1 LLKIAT
7 YFLIIN
13 LIITNIKLRKY
24 CLTSASSYQ
33 MKTDTIFYTL
43 LQNLPSVLFE
53 LLEQSPTLALH
64 YEFSSVEIKE
74 LARRVDGLFLPKPE
88 YPQDPI
94 YFVEVQFQ
102 SDDNL
107 YWRLITEAILYLN
120 QYKPQRRWQAVV
132 LWANRD
138 LDPGIPLAYQSLP
151 SAGLIRVIY
160 LDEIADT
167 SSSIGLGIIKLVLAP
182 EDEAIEQAKSLI
194 NLLEKAD
201 AANSNNLLELVERML
216 VYKFST
222 YSRQELE
229 AMFGLTEWQQTRFY
243 QEVAE
248 ETKLK
253 TIPRLL
259 NEGLTVEQ
267 IARIL
272 ELDIEVVQQAIA
284 KQNSK

>member
-1 LLKIAT
+1 
-7 YFLIIN
+7 
-13 LIITNIKLRKY
+13 
-24 CLTSASSYQ
+24 

-53 LLEQSPTLALH
+53 VLEKSPALASH

-74 LARRVDGLFLPKPE
+74 LARRIDGLFLPKPE
-88 YPQDPI
+88 YPEDPI

-107 YWRLITEAILYLN
+107 YWRLITEAFLYLN
-120 QYKPQRRWQAVV
+120 QYKPQKSWQTVV

-138 LDPGIPLAYQSLP
+138 LNPGVPLAYQTSLAP
-151 SAGLIRVIY
+151 GQIHVVY

-167 SSSIGLGIIKLVLAP
+167 SSSIGLGIIKLVVSP
-182 EDEAIEQAKSLI
+182 EDEAIQKARNLI
-194 NLLEKAD
+194 NLVKKAD
-201 AANSNNLLELVERML
+201 AENSRDLLELVERML
-216 VYKFST
+216 IYKFSS

-243 QEVAE
+243 QEVKE
-248 ETKLK
+248 EVREEIKEEVKLE
-253 TIPRLL
+253 TIPKLL
-259 NEGLTVEQ
+259 REGLTVEQ

-272 ELDIEVVQQAIA
+272 ELDIEVVRQAI
-284 KQNSK
+284 KKESK

>member
-1 LLKIAT
+1 
-7 YFLIIN
+7 
-13 LIITNIKLRKY
+13 
-24 CLTSASSYQ
+24 

-53 LLEQSPTLALH
+53 LLEQPPTLALH

-74 LARRVDGLFLPKPE
+74 LARRIDGLFLPKSE

-107 YWRLITEAILYLN
+107 YWRLITETFLYLN
-120 QYKPQRRWQAVV
+120 QYKPQRTWQAVV

-138 LDPGIPLAYQSLP
+138 LDPGIPLAYQSLLT
-151 SAGLIRVIY
+151 AGLIHVIY
-160 LDEIADT
+160 LDEIVDT
-167 SSSIGLGIIKLVLAP
+167 SSSIGLEIIKLVVAP
-182 EDEAIEQAKSLI
+182 EEEAIQQAKSLI
-194 NLLEKAD
+194 NLVNKAD
-201 AANSNNLLELVERML
+201 AAKGRNLLELVERML
-216 VYKFST
+216 VYKFSS

-243 QEVAE
+243 QEVKE
-248 ETKLK
+248 ETELETKLK
-253 TIPRLL
+253 TIPKLL
-259 NEGLTVEQ
+259 NEGLNLEQ

-272 ELDIEVVQQAIA
+272 ELDIEAVKQAIT
-284 KQNSK
+284 KQNNK

>member
-1 LLKIAT
+1 
-7 YFLIIN
+7 
-13 LIITNIKLRKY
+13 
-24 CLTSASSYQ
+24 

-53 LLEQSPTLALH
+53 VLEKSPALASH

-74 LARRVDGLFLPKPE
+74 LARRIDGLFLPKPE
-88 YPQDPI
+88 YPEDPI

-107 YWRLITEAILYLN
+107 YWRLITEAFLYLN
-120 QYKPQRRWQAVV
+120 QYKPQKSWQTVV

-138 LDPGIPLAYQSLP
+138 LDPGVPLAYQTSLAP
-151 SAGLIRVIY
+151 GQIHVVY

-167 SSSIGLGIIKLVLAP
+167 SSSIGLGIIKLVVSP
-182 EDEAIEQAKSLI
+182 EDEAIQEARSLI
-194 NLLEKAD
+194 NLVKKAD
-201 AANSNNLLELVERML
+201 AENSRDLLELVERML
-216 VYKFST
+216 IYKFSS

-243 QEVAE
+243 QEVKEELREEVKE
-248 ETKLK
+248 ETKLEI
-253 TIPRLL
+253 IPKLL
-259 NEGLTVEQ
+259 REGLTIEQ

-272 ELDIEVVQQAIA
+272 ELDIEVVRQAI
-284 KQNSK
+284 KKESK